1 MMKTQEEIYNE
12 ALNTFLKDW
21 YTKTYPDD
29 ELGEEL
35 NSRATFYDLFEA
47 FENYQD
53 VYNLFGVSDSIVRER
68 LFAKLS
74 EIMECPYEE
83 IYKQWLR

>member
-1 MMKTQEEIYNE
+1 MKTQEGIYNE

-29 ELGEEL
+29 KLGEKL

-47 FENYQD
+47 LDNYQD
-53 VYNLFGVSDSIVRER
+53 IYNLFGIEDSIVRER
-68 LFAKLS
+68 IFEKLA
-74 EIMECPYEE
+74 EIMECPHEE
-83 IYKQWLR
+83 IYNQWLR

>member
-1 MMKTQEEIYNE
+1 MKTQEEIYNE

-29 ELGEEL
+29 ELGEKL

-47 FENYQD
+47 LDYHQD
-53 VYNLFGVSDSIVRER
+53 IYNLFGIEDSIVRER
-68 LFAKLS
+68 TFEKLA

-83 IYKQWLR
+83 IYNQWLR

>member
-1 MMKTQEEIYNE
+1 MKTHEEMYKE
-12 ALNTFLKDW
+12 ATNTNIKDW
-21 YTKTYPDD
+21 YLKTYPTDK
-29 ELGEEL
+29 LGEEL
-35 NSRATFYDLFEA
+35 NGRATFYDLFEA
-47 FENYQD
+47 LENYQD

>member
-1 MMKTQEEIYNE
+1 MKTQEQMYDE

-21 YTKTYPDD
+21 CLKTYRTD

-47 FENYQD
+47 LDNYQD
-53 VYNLFGVSDSIVRER
+53 IYNLFGINESIIRER
-68 LFAKLS
+68 IFEKLS
-74 EIMECPYEE
+74 EIMVCPYEE
-83 IYKQWLR
+83 IYNQWLR

>member
-1 MMKTQEEIYNE
+1 MKTQEEIYNE

-21 YTKTYPDD
+21 YLKTYPTD

-35 NSRATFYDLFEA
+35 NSRATFNDLFEA
-47 FENYQD
+47 LENYQD

-74 EIMECPYEE
+74 EIMECSYEE
-83 IYKQWLR
+83 IFNQWLS

>member
-1 MMKTQEEIYNE
+1 MKTQEQIYDE

-21 YTKTYPDD
+21 YLKTYPTD

-47 FENYQD
+47 LDNYQD
-53 VYNLFGVSDSIVRER
+53 IYNLFGINDSIIRER
-68 LFAKLS
+68 IFEKLS
-74 EIMECPYEE
+74 DIMECPYDE
-83 IYKQWLR
+83 IYNQWLK

>member
-1 MMKTQEEIYNE
+1 MKTQEEIYNE
-12 ALNTFLKDW
+12 ALNTFIKDW
-21 YTKTYPDD
+21 YIKTYPND

-47 FENYQD
+47 LDNYQD
-53 VYNLFGVSDSIVRER
+53 VYNLFGIGDTIIRER
-68 LFAKLS
+68 IFEKLA

-83 IYKQWLR
+83 IYNQWLR

>member
-1 MMKTQEEIYNE
+1 MKTQEEIYNE
-12 ALNTFLKDW
+12 ALNIFLKDW

-29 ELGEEL
+29 ELGEKL

-47 FENYQD
+47 LDNYQD
-53 VYNLFGVSDSIVRER
+53 IYNLFTIDDTIIRER
-68 LFAKLS
+68 LFEKLA

>member
-1 MMKTQEEIYNE
+1 MKTQEEIYNE
-12 ALNTFLKDW
+12 ALNTFIKDW
-21 YTKTYPDD
+21 YIKTYPND

-47 FENYQD
+47 LDNYQD
-53 VYNLFGVSDSIVRER
+53 VYNLFGIGDNIIRER
-68 LFAKLS
+68 IFEKLA

-83 IYKQWLR
+83 IYNQWLR